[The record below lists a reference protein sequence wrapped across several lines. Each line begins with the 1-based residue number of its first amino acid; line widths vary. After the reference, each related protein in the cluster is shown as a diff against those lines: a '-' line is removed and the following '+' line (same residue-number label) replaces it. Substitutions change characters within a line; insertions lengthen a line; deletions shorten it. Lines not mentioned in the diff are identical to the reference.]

1 MNLPMK
7 KLKISLKFKIAFL
20 FILLVVIMMTTVT
33 YIFTIRERNL
43 RLEQVK
49 LRMERLANNIATI
62 RSVETEDWDVY
73 QTYIDNQI
81 TLNPDIVYIAIFNEM
96 SELKSY
102 ALNLEWIDVSDY
114 HRLDRTEQAK
124 IVRLLDQRQLAEESQ
139 RDLESKAVNIIIG
152 DQNLGTVKVGFS
164 LVELNDELRENLTRN
179 LELALVFILLAIVV
193 SYYMS
198 KRIVTPLGKLTAAM
212 FNISK
217 GDLRQK
223 LSIRSSDEIGEMANT
238 FNFMTK
244 GLLEKGQ
251 IERFSRELGFA
262 VELEKLTSLIVERI
276 VIALDAKQGA
286 LFLKDRDSLTRY
298 HLNASYPRVAG
309 KDITLDINEELDAYF
324 LDKGAPQETGTIP
337 ERFELVAQLNRCCAI
352 GKLSFVAPITAK
364 NQLIGILLLEAT
376 NVYSDGEKAF
386 LSTLIGQ
393 SAFAIQNAFL
403 YQELTEQERLKRELE
418 IARMIQIGLLP
429 QATPENTEL
438 DIDGICIPATEIGG
452 DYYDFFRLNDRSV
465 GIAIADV
472 TGKGASAAFYMAV
485 VKGMMLSSTAV
496 FSSPKNLLCELNK
509 RLYGKMDRKIFITMI
524 YAVFD
529 TRKRILKF
537 ARAGHNSLILRRAND
552 SKIDCLEPPG
562 ISLGLA
568 PSDLFDENISEQQV
582 TYESGDAFLFYTDGV
597 SEAMNIR
604 KEEFGEQRL
613 LETIRKSGFRTANQ
627 VREATIQAVNSFVQD
642 APQHDDMTMVTV
654 IAG

>member
-1 MNLPMK
+1 MK